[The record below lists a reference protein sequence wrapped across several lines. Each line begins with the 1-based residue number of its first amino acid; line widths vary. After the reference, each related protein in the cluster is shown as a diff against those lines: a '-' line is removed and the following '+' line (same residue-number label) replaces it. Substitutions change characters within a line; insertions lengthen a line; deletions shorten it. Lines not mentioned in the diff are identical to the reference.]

1 MKKESLGTFLV
12 LCTAIISG
20 FAIPVNKFLIIDL
33 DPTVFTATRAVLIG
47 IGFFIIAS
55 YQNKFNYKKFKKVPW
70 KYLLSIGLIGG
81 GFAFLFY
88 FTGLQLTTSG
98 RAAFLHKTLPIYTII
113 LAFLFLKEKI
123 VKKQVF
129 ALILMLLGTLLIY
142 SAKITPTEL
151 WSEPSIGDLLI
162 ILATFLWGVENI
174 IARGVMIKSESNFVV
189 TFGRMF
195 FGAILLFGI
204 LLGLGKLDQL
214 LFLTIEQIGKLLL
227 STAILFGYVFTWY
240 WGIKLINVSKATPL
254 LLLTPVVSLL
264 LGLVW
269 LGEPTPPLQLLGSTL
284 ILIGAYLVSRIKSEF
299 VTAA

>member
-240 WGIKLINVSKATPL
+240 WGIKLINVSKAA
-254 LLLTPVVSLL
+254 
-264 LGLVW
+264 W
-269 LGEPTPPLQLLGSTL
+269 
-284 ILIGAYLVSRIKSEF
+284 
-299 VTAA
+299 